1 MTDDQLNRRFDDIAN
16 HIEALTASLDRT
28 EEARVQDRIRH
39 DETQAR
45 ADARIAR
52 LERVV
57 LLVVR
62 AGDRERKALRE
73 DIRNLAA
80 AQANTDRNL
89 ALMIE
94 HFDRKVDAL
103 TEGQA
108 EMQRAIARMAE
119 AIAGHEARI
128 DKLEG
133 NGRQS

>member
-1 MTDDQLNRRFDDIAN
+1 
-16 HIEALTASLDRT
+16 
-28 EEARVQDRIRH
+28 
-39 DETQAR
+39 
-45 ADARIAR
+45 
-52 LERVV
+52 V

-103 TEGQA
+103 AEGQA

-119 AIAGHEARI
+119 AVAGHESRLG
-128 DKLEG
+128 KLEG
-133 NGRQS
+133 NGGRP